1 MSVNCRGLSLM
12 SGGLDS
18 QLAIRVLERAGAYVE
33 AVAFAT
39 PFFDNS
45 KARAAAEALGVKLHV
60 IDFLEDEISL
70 IENPP
75 HGFGGATNPCIDCHA
90 LMIRRAGELMAKL
103 GYDFVA
109 TGEVRGQRPM
119 SQNAQSLVTVEK
131 ASGLKGRLVR
141 PLSAKLLEPTVPE
154 LEGKLDREKLLDISG
169 RSRDRQIA
177 LAAEFGIVD
186 YPSPA
191 GGCKLTEDAFGRKLR
206 DLMEHEGLRVREG
219 AEWEGR
225 ETSDGRHEGEDVRH
239 ETGAVNR
246 VLVELLLVGRRFR
259 LPDGSSVIL
268 GRDGKENA
276 KLREVAK
283 LMEGSPS
290 AHATRMSHPLYVAQP
305 KKTRHYQLVTP
316 PAGFVG
322 PTALIPE
329 LRSDADFELAK
340 GIVRA
345 WCRGTTEPDRAP
357 FKKFQL
363 T

>member
-1 MSVNCRGLSLM
+1 M

-45 KARAAAEALGVKLHV
+45 KARTAAEALGVKLHV
-60 IDFLEDEISL
+60 INFLDDEISL

-75 HGFGGATNPCIDCHA
+75 HGFGGAMNPCIDCHA
-90 LMIRRAGELMAKL
+90 LMIRRAGELMEKL
-103 GYDFVA
+103 GFDFVA

-119 SQNAQSLVTVEK
+119 SQNAQSLLTVEK
-131 ASGLKGRLVR
+131 ASGLRGRLVR

-177 LAAEFGIVD
+177 LAAELGIVD

-206 DLMEHEGLRVREG
+206 DLMEHEGLRDR
-219 AEWEGR
+219 
-225 ETSDGRHEGEDVRH
+225 T
-239 ETGAVNR
+239 
-246 VLVELLLVGRRFR
+246 LIELLLVGRRFR
-259 LPDGSSVIL
+259 LPDGSGVIL

-276 KLREVAK
+276 KLKEIAASLTTGTSRF
-283 LMEGSPS
+283 L
-290 AHATRMSHPLYVAQP
+290 L
-305 KKTRHYQLVTP
+305 LTP
-316 PAGFVG
+316 PQGLVG
-322 PTALIPE
+322 PTALLPE
-329 LRSDADFELAK
+329 LKSVADRELAE

-345 WCRGTTEPDRAP
+345 WCRGTAETDRAP
-357 FKKFQL
+357 YKSYQL